1 MCLFMYLTTSFA
13 RELKASRPLLNMR
26 SADASLELRTGLLR
40 ARHDST
46 VTSRCSSAVPSASH
60 GTVTSVT
67 LLDALL
73 LAFCDV
79 TTSERKSSG
88 MSACRKE
95 GHTFKES
102 GTGRTGGRTHVEAEV
117 EQINQTADLVAEQ
130 HVVAVLEAGAAGC
143 AVDAAR
149 VHERPTTTMLAA
161 TKTADAFQEENK
173 TEK

>member
-95 GHTFKES
+95 GHAFKE
-102 GTGRTGGRTHVEAEV
+102 GR
-117 EQINQTADLVAEQ
+117 VAGQ
-130 HVVAVLEAGAAGC
+130 VLGLTL
-143 AVDAAR
+143 R
-149 VHERPTTTMLAA
+149 RKWSRSTRLPILLLNNM
-161 TKTADAFQEENK
+161 
-173 TEK
+173 